1 MLRRYVALARHG
13 APPGTLRVTPLAPA
27 LVQDRASDEEARRR
41 SAQVEHYTKVH
52 DGLKQKY
59 TGTGSGGGGHPK

>member
-1 MLRRYVALARHG
+1 
-13 APPGTLRVTPLAPA
+13 
-27 LVQDRASDEEARRR
+27 VQDRASDEEARRR

-59 TGTGSGGGGHPK
+59 TGTGSGSGSGGHSK